1 MDKQNRWQ
9 VLVILFL
16 IIATITSGING
27 APNGSG
33 SESGSGSC
41 GAYECRMSNPIC
53 RCESFCQEWSQRC
66 WKSPTGCHCAR
77 GYARD
82 NHGNCIPLTL
92 CP

>member
-1 MDKQNRWQ
+1 MYRQNRWK
-9 VLVILFL
+9 LAILIV
-16 IIATITSGING
+16 IIAKITSGVNG
-27 APNGSG
+27 ALDGSG
-33 SESGSGSC
+33 RC
-41 GAYECRMSNPIC
+41 GAYECRSSNPIC

>member
-1 MDKQNRWQ
+1 MRYRLA
-9 VLVILFL
+9 VVFAFLVVSM
-16 IIATITSGING
+16 AHVQG
-27 APNGSG
+27 ALDGSG
-33 SESGSGSC
+33 RC
-41 GAYECRMSNPIC
+41 GPYECRLSNPIC

-82 NHGNCIPLTL
+82 DRGNCIPQTL